1 MPLPVN
7 PPCFIDSKSFWVCK
21 LSPLLGSIKVFNLL
35 KIYEN
40 LSLNNSNVDDMPTKI
55 ARPKEIRRAILIPE
69 TNIKI
74 NQTEKINKLWP
85 TSGWLSNNNKEKNL
99 LKPLKWKIKY
109 TKNIKFIIA
118 GLIIAAGVWQIIDD
132 SVGTGIFYILLSGIP
147 IFLYFK
153 NEFILLAF
161 LKLRKQDFE
170 GAKKWLA
177 YIKNPETALVR
188 KQQGYFNYLHGIMV
202 SQTNINQAEKYFKK
216 AIELGLSMDMDLAVA
231 KLNLAGVAMSRRRKL
246 EATALLNEAKKLD
259 KQNMLKEQITMMK
272 EQMKKI

>member
-1 MPLPVN
+1 MFN
-7 PPCFIDSKSFWVCK
+7 KIIK
-21 LSPLLGSIKVFNLL
+21 L
-35 KIYEN
+35 
-40 LSLNNSNVDDMPTKI
+40 
-55 ARPKEIRRAILIPE
+55 IL
-69 TNIKI
+69 
-74 NQTEKINKLWP
+74 
-85 TSGWLSNNNKEKNL
+85 
-99 LKPLKWKIKY
+99 
-109 TKNIKFIIA
+109 A
-118 GLIIAAGVWQIIDD
+118 GLLVVAGIWQIIDKET
-132 SVGTGIFYILLSGIP
+132 GNGIFLILLSAIP

-188 KQQGYFNYLHGIMV
+188 KQQGYFNYLHGIML
-202 SQTNINQAEKYFKK
+202 SQTNLIQAEKHFKK

-246 EATALLNEAKKLD
+246 EATNLLNEAKKLD
-259 KQNMLKEQITMMK
+259 KQGMLKDQISMMK

>member
-1 MPLPVN
+1 M
-7 PPCFIDSKSFWVCK
+7 FH
-21 LSPLLGSIKVFNLL
+21 
-35 KIYEN
+35 
-40 LSLNNSNVDDMPTKI
+40 
-55 ARPKEIRRAILIPE
+55 R
-69 TNIKI
+69 NIKLI
-74 NQTEKINKLWP
+74 LAAVI
-85 TSGWLSNNNKEKNL
+85 
-99 LKPLKWKIKY
+99 
-109 TKNIKFIIA
+109 IIA
-118 GLIIAAGVWQIIDD
+118 EIWQFTESNI
-132 SVGTGIFYILLSGIP
+132 GNGIFLLFLSIFP

-161 LKLRKQDFE
+161 LKLRKQDFP
-170 GAKKWLA
+170 GAQKWLA

-202 SQTNINQAEKYFKK
+202 SQTNINQAEKFFKK

-246 EATALLNEAKKLD
+246 EATTLLNEAKKLD

>member
-1 MPLPVN
+1 MFNKIIKIILAG
-7 PPCFIDSKSFWVCK
+7 
-21 LSPLLGSIKVFNLL
+21 LLVAAG
-35 KIYEN
+35 IYE
-40 LSLNNSNVDDMPTKI
+40 
-55 ARPKEIRRAILIPE
+55 
-69 TNIKI
+69 
-74 NQTEKINKLWP
+74 
-85 TSGWLSNNNKEKNL
+85 
-99 LKPLKWKIKY
+99 
-109 TKNIKFIIA
+109 
-118 GLIIAAGVWQIIDD
+118 IIDD
-132 SVGTGIFYILLSGIP
+132 SVGNGIFLILLTAIP

-259 KQNMLKEQITMMK
+259 KQNMLKEQIAMMK

>member
-1 MPLPVN
+1 M
-7 PPCFIDSKSFWVCK
+7 FH
-21 LSPLLGSIKVFNLL
+21 
-35 KIYEN
+35 
-40 LSLNNSNVDDMPTKI
+40 
-55 ARPKEIRRAILIPE
+55 
-69 TNIKI
+69 
-74 NQTEKINKLWP
+74 
-85 TSGWLSNNNKEKNL
+85 
-99 LKPLKWKIKY
+99 
-109 TKNIKFIIA
+109 KNIKFIIA
-118 GLIIAAGVWQIIDD
+118 GLIII
-132 SVGTGIFYILLSGIP
+132 TGIWQFTESNIGNGIFLILLSGIP

-188 KQQGYFNYLHGIMV
+188 KQQGYFNYLHGIML
-202 SQTNINQAEKYFKK
+202 SQTNINQAEKFFKK